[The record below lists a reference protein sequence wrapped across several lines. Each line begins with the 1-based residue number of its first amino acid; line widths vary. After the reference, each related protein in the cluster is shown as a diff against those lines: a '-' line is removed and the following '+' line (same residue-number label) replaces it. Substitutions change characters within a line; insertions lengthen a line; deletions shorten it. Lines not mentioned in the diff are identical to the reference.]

1 MLKWTDKQREY
12 LNKANHR
19 WNFKVGAVRSGKT
32 FQDKEDMIPRRIRE
46 RIGKDG
52 LVVLIG
58 VTEATVERNVLRP
71 MRDKF
76 GVELVGNISKN
87 KVMLFGE
94 ECYVLGAE
102 KINQV
107 SKIQGASFK
116 YVYGDE
122 VAKWNKEVFDMVK
135 SRLDQDYSCFDGT
148 CNPEQ
153 KNHWLKEFLDSGAD
167 IYMQHYTIDDN
178 TFLSQSFKENLKK
191 EYKGTVLY
199 NRYILGL
206 WCNAEGLIY
215 RTFADNPDKYKWTK
229 MKLDEKGKETD
240 KYDLPAGYTIIGIDY
255 GGTKSGQA
263 FVATRISYDFTKIIV
278 LASEKHMGD
287 IDPDKLKE
295 LELQF
300 ILKVMYKYNTEVDYI
315 LPDNEEVVLIRGLR
329 NACESKGIYATVR
342 GCNKESVNDRIDCE
356 RTMIAYGMFFY
367 IEEECET
374 LVEALESA
382 LWNDKPSKKDN
393 KDERLDDFTTDI
405 DSLDAFEYS
414 FERYITQ
421 INDVVEVR
429 RDT

>member
-12 LNKANHR
+12 QQKATHR
-19 WNFKVGAVRSGKT
+19 WNFKIGAVRSGKT
-32 FQDKEDMIPRRIRE
+32 FQDKEDIIPRRIRE
-46 RIGKDG
+46 RAGKDG
-52 LVVLIG
+52 LVVIIG
-58 VTEATVERNVLRP
+58 VTEATVERNILRP

-76 GVELVGNISKN
+76 GAELVGNISKN

-94 ECYVLGAE
+94 ECYALGAE
-102 KINQV
+102 KISQV

-122 VAKWNKEVFDMVK
+122 VAKWKKEVFDMVK
-135 SRLDQDYSCFDGT
+135 SRLDQDYSIFDGT

-153 KNHWLKEFLDSGAD
+153 KNHWLKEFLDSDAD
-167 IYMQHYTIDDN
+167 IYIQHYTIDDN
-178 TFLSQSFKENLKK
+178 TFLSRTFVENLKK
-191 EYKGTVLY
+191 EYQGTVLY

-215 RTFADNPDKYKWTK
+215 RTFADNPKKYIWTK
-229 MKLDEKGKETD
+229 KKTNSDT
-240 KYDLPAGYTIIGIDY
+240 YDLPEGYTVIGIDY

-263 FVATRISYDFTKIIV
+263 FVATRISYDFSKIIV

-287 IDPDKLKE
+287 IDPDELKE
-295 LELQF
+295 LEIQF
-300 ILKVMYKYNTEVDYI
+300 IIKVMYKYKTEIDCI
-315 LPDNEEVVLIRGLR
+315 FPDSEESVLIRGLR
-329 NACESKGIYATVR
+329 NACEQKGIYTTVR
-342 GCNKESVNDRIDCE
+342 GSYKEPINDRIDCE
-356 RTMIAYGMFFY
+356 RTMISYGMFFY

-382 LWNDKPSKKDN
+382 LWSDKPKQDG

-405 DSLDAFEYS
+405 DTLDAFEYS

-421 INDVVEVR
+421 INDVVEIR
-429 RDT
+429 RET

>member
-12 LNKANHR
+12 LEKAVHR

-32 FQDKEDMIPRRIRE
+32 FQDKEDIIPRRIRE
-46 RIGKDG
+46 RTGKDG
-52 LVVLIG
+52 LVVIIG

-76 GVELVGNISKN
+76 GIELVGNISKN
-87 KVMLFGE
+87 KVILFGE
-94 ECYVLGAE
+94 ECYALGAE
-102 KINQV
+102 KISQV

-122 VAKWNKEVFDMVK
+122 VAKWKKEVFDMVK

-153 KNHWLKEFLDSGAD
+153 KKHWLKEFLDSDAD
-167 IYMQHYTIDDN
+167 IYQQHYTIDDN
-178 TFLSQSFKENLKK
+178 TFLSTVFKENLKK

-215 RTFADNPDKYKWTK
+215 TTFANNPQKYIWTK
-229 MKLDEKGKETD
+229 KKKD
-240 KYDLPAGYTIIGIDY
+240 KYDLPDGYTIIGIDY

-263 FVATRISYDFTKIIV
+263 FVATRISYDFTKVIA
-278 LASEKHMGD
+278 LASERHTGD

-300 ILKVMYKYNTEVDYI
+300 ILKVMFKYDLNVDDI
-315 LPDNEEVVLIRGLR
+315 FPDNEESVLIRGLR
-329 NACESKGIYATVR
+329 NACEQKGIYATVR
-342 GCNKESVNDRIDCE
+342 GCKKEPVNNRIDCE

-374 LVEALESA
+374 LVEALENA
-382 LWNDKPSKKDN
+382 LWSDKPDEEGKDQ
-393 KDERLDDFTTDI
+393 RLDDFTTDI
-405 DSLDAFEYS
+405 DTLDAFEYS

-421 INDVVEVR
+421 INDVVEMR
-429 RDT
+429 RET